1 MHHRERCMHL
11 YIYTT
16 LGNVLC
22 SFNRI
27 QIFHNPQTRS
37 TLAQPVPEIRI
48 RPVNQTPVGPK
59 GRFVLYWM
67 TAARRTERN
76 FGLQRA
82 VEWAVDLKKPLVVLE
97 ALRYGYPWA
106 SDRLHR
112 FIMDGMID
120 NRAQLQGKPVLYYPY
135 LERTRGEGKGLLK
148 ALADLACN
156 VVTDDFPAFFL
167 PRMLEAAGEHLPI
180 RLEAVDSNGIL
191 PLAATDR
198 VFLTAFSFRRFLQG
212 ELREH
217 LGSFPKKDPLARA
230 PLPPPPT
237 LPRQLTK
244 KWPAATEALLQA
256 DTAGLSAYAIDHR
269 VAPAPI
275 RGGSKEASAALTRFL
290 RHRLERYAEEGSHPD
305 SEVTSGLSPYLH
317 FGHIS
322 SHEVFTRLTRT
333 EKWSVRRL
341 GIKATGGRSG
351 WWRMSDGAERF
362 LDQLIT
368 WRELGYNMCSKRRD
382 YAEYDS
388 LPDWARET
396 LRQHEKDPRPHI
408 YSKDDFEDARTH
420 DPLWNAAQRQL
431 LEEGRIQNYLRMIWG
446 KKILEWSPSPRE
458 ALAIMIELN
467 DRYALDGRDPNSYS
481 GIFWTLGRYDR
492 PWAPERP
499 IFGKIRYMSS
509 RNTERKLRLRK
520 YLERYSG

>member
-1 MHHRERCMHL
+1 M
-11 YIYTT
+11 
-16 LGNVLC
+16 
-22 SFNRI
+22 
-27 QIFHNPQTRS
+27 
-37 TLAQPVPEIRI
+37 APVPENRI
-48 RPVNQTPVGPK
+48 RPVNEAPVVPNG
-59 GRFVLYWM
+59 GFVLYWM

-82 VEWAVDLKKPLVVLE
+82 VEWAVELKKPLVVLE
-97 ALRYGYPWA
+97 ALRCGYPWA

-112 FIMDGMID
+112 FIMDGMAD
-120 NRAQLQGKPVLYYPY
+120 NRARLKKKPVLYYPY
-135 LERTRGEGKGLLK
+135 LERSLGEGKGLLK
-148 ALADLACN
+148 ALSDLACN
-156 VVTDDFPAFFL
+156 VVTDDYPAFFL
-167 PRMLEAAGEHLPI
+167 PRMLEAAGKLLPI

-217 LGSFPKKDPLARA
+217 LRSVPTKDPLSRA
-230 PLPPPPT
+230 SVPPPPV
-237 LPRQLTK
+237 LPRKLMTR
-244 KWPAATEALLQA
+244 WPPATEALLRGDA
-256 DTAGLSAYAIDHR
+256 AGLGAFPIDHR
-269 VAPAPI
+269 VEPAAI
-275 RGGSKEASAALTRFL
+275 RGGAKEASAALTRFL
-290 RHRLERYAEEGSHPD
+290 RHRIGRYAEEGSHPD

-317 FGHIS
+317 FGHVS
-322 SHEVFTRLTRT
+322 SHEVLARLTRY

-341 GIKATGGRSG
+341 GVKATGGRSG

-368 WRELGYNMCSKRRD
+368 WRELGYNMCSKRTD

-388 LPDWARET
+388 LPEWAKET
-396 LRQHEKDPRPHI
+396 LGKHEKDPRPHI
-408 YSKDDFEDARTH
+408 YSLDEFEAAHTH

-431 LEEGRIQNYLRMIWG
+431 LQEGRIQNYLRMIWG

-458 ALAIMIELN
+458 ALEVMIELN
-467 DRYALDGRDPNSYS
+467 DKYALDGRDPNSYS

-509 RNTERKLRLRK
+509 RNTARKLRLRD

>member
-1 MHHRERCMHL
+1 M
-11 YIYTT
+11 
-16 LGNVLC
+16 
-22 SFNRI
+22 S
-27 QIFHNPQTRS
+27 S
-37 TLAQPVPEIRI
+37 VPEIRI
-48 RPVNQTPVGPK
+48 RRVNQAPVEPK
-59 GRFVLYWM
+59 GGFVLYWM

-97 ALRYGYPWA
+97 ALRCGYPWA

-112 FIMDGMID
+112 FIMDGMLD
-120 NRAQLQGKPVLYYPY
+120 NRARCQGKPVLYYPY
-135 LERTRGEGKGLLK
+135 LERTLGEGKGLLE
-148 ALADLACN
+148 ALAGHACTI
-156 VVTDDFPAFFL
+156 VTDDFPAFFL
-167 PRMLEAAGEHLPI
+167 PRMLEAAGQRLSV

-198 VFLTAFSFRRFLQG
+198 VFLTAFSFRRFLQNQ
-212 ELREH
+212 LREH
-217 LGSFPKKDPLARA
+217 LRSVPKKDPFSRVS
-230 PLPPPPT
+230 LPRPPT
-237 LPRQLTK
+237 LPKSITK
-244 KWPAATEALLQA
+244 QWAPATEALLRA
-256 DTAGLSAYAIDHR
+256 DPAGLTAFAIDHR
-269 VAPAPI
+269 VEPSPI
-275 RGGSKEASAALTRFL
+275 RGGAKHAASALTRFL
-290 RHRLERYAEEGSHPD
+290 RQRLELYAEEGSHPD

-322 SHEVFTRLTRT
+322 SHEVFARLARY
-333 EKWSVRRL
+333 EKWSPRRL
-341 GIKATGGRSG
+341 AIKATGGKAG

-368 WRELGYNMCSKRRD
+368 WRELGYNMCSKRED
-382 YAEYDS
+382 YAEFDS
-388 LPDWARET
+388 LPEWAQDT
-396 LRQHEKDPRPHI
+396 LRKHASDPRPHI
-408 YSKDDFEDARTH
+408 YSMAEFETARTH

-431 LEEGRIQNYLRMIWG
+431 LREGRIQNYLRMIWG

-467 DRYALDGRDPNSYS
+467 DKYALDGRDPNSYS

-509 RNTERKLRLRK
+509 RNTARKLRLRK
-520 YLERYSG
+520 YLERYGE

>member
-1 MHHRERCMHL
+1 MQEDNPKER
-11 YIYTT
+11 
-16 LGNVLC
+16 
-22 SFNRI
+22 SFL
-27 QIFHNPQTRS
+27 S
-37 TLAQPVPEIRI
+37 PVPETRI
-48 RPVNQTPVGPK
+48 RRVNQAPLNPRGD
-59 GRFVLYWM
+59 FVLYWM
-67 TAARRTERN
+67 TAARRVQRN

-82 VEWAVDLKKPLVVLE
+82 VERASELKRPLVVLE
-97 ALRYGYPWA
+97 ALRCGYPWA

-120 NRAQLQGKPVLYYPY
+120 NRDHLQGKPALYYPY
-135 LERTRGEGKGLLK
+135 LERAKGEGKGLLG
-148 ALADLACN
+148 ALAGHAC
-156 VVTDDFPAFFL
+156 VIVTDHFPAFFL
-167 PRMLEAAGEHLPI
+167 PRMLEAAGKRVPV

-198 VFLTAFSFRRFLQG
+198 VFLTAFSFRRFLQN
-212 ELREH
+212 ELRDH
-217 LGSFPKKDPLARA
+217 LRSVPKKDPFHRVSLAS
-230 PLPPPPT
+230 PPVLPKKITKQWPPAT
-237 LPRQLTK
+237 QDLLGADPR
-244 KWPAATEALLQA
+244 
-256 DTAGLSAYAIDHR
+256 GLMAFAIDHR
-269 VAPAPI
+269 VEPSRV
-275 RGGSKEASAALTRFL
+275 RGGAKEASARLTRFL
-290 RHRLERYAEEGSHPD
+290 RQRLDRYAEEGSHPD

-322 SHEVFTRLTRT
+322 SHEVFARLTRY
-333 EKWSVRRL
+333 EKWSPRRL
-341 GIKATGGRSG
+341 TIKASGGRSG
-351 WWRMSDGAERF
+351 WWRMSEGAERF

-388 LPDWARET
+388 LPEWAQET
-396 LRQHEKDPRPHI
+396 LEEHARDPRPYI
-408 YSKDDFEDARTH
+408 YSLAEFEAARTH

-431 LEEGRIQNYLRMIWG
+431 LREGRIHNYLRMVWG
-446 KKILEWSPSPRE
+446 KKILEWTPSPRE

-467 DRYALDGRDPNSYS
+467 DKYALDGRDPNSYS

-520 YLERYSG
+520 YLERYGS